1 MICIFYILNQD
12 VVKKLFVWAGFQQV
26 EVERDHSRTGKDT
39 AGYKK
44 VWVET
49 RECQ

>member
-1 MICIFYILNQD
+1 MKCIFYISNQD
-12 VVKKLFVWAGFQQV
+12 VVKKKIVWAGFQQE
-26 EVERDHSRTGKDT
+26 EVGRDYSRTGKDT
-39 AGYKK
+39 VGYKK